1 MAETEPSLPAVDSR
15 ATFRAAV
22 GQAPVQALAARARR
36 MAWVDADFIDWPLDD
51 AALLLSL
58 GAWLRLPQRELVLI
72 GSDFAEMQRHRPR
85 FMAWYRQWAHAVH
98 VWSPSTAEDAK
109 LPTLLLID
117 GSAALQL
124 FDRQH
129 WRARW
134 SVGAVEVRPWTDE
147 IDALLQRCAPALPA
161 TTLGL

>member
-1 MAETEPSLPAVDSR
+1 MAEAAPSLPAVDSR
-15 ATFRAAV
+15 AAFRAAV
-22 GQAPVQALAARARR
+22 AQAPVQALAARARR
-36 MAWVDADFIDWPLDD
+36 MVWVDASFADWPLDD
-51 AALLLSL
+51 AALLPSL

-72 GSDFAEMQRHRPR
+72 GSEFADVRRQQPR
-85 FMAWYRQWAHAVH
+85 FMAWYRQWTHAVH
-98 VWSPSTAEDAK
+98 AWTPSTAEDAR
-109 LPTLLLID
+109 LPTLLLVD
-117 GSAALQL
+117 GVAALQL

-147 IDALLQRCAPALPA
+147 IDALLQRCGPALPA